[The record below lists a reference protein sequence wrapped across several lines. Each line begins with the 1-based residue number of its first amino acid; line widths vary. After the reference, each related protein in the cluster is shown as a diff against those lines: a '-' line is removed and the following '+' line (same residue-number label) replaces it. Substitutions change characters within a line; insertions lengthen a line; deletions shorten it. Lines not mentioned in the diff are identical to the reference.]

1 MPWTSEA
8 ERNEP
13 QIDDEGPGVRRWPA
27 AAPKVFKSL
36 RMIHAEALAIEKAR
50 ERKEVHDGRTARSNP

>member
-1 MPWTSEA
+1 MPWMGEQV
-8 ERNEP
+8 EP
-13 QIDDEGPGVRRWPA
+13 QIDDEGPGIRRRPA
-27 AAPKVFKSL
+27 ASRKVFKSL